1 MRAPTVIS
9 SRVRRL
15 AAALLVT
22 GLALGVLWTVPRVSS
37 AAASWLTA
45 PPVRGKTVTPGE
57 PLLVTRAADTAGDVA
72 AETAGDV
79 GAETAGD
86 VGAVTA
92 DQLRDP
98 AAAPPVVSG
107 APPAG
112 AAVRRIDAGMRFEMV
127 GLLCD
132 DVAGVDALTVHFRA
146 SADGRSWGEWVV
158 APVERVAEQ
167 GEEVARAFTDPV
179 WLGEGRFVQVAV
191 TSADGIR
198 HRVPRPR
205 LVFLNTSGDATLAD
219 TLTNAAR
226 SVACTLG
233 GLQAAPEAQAMT
245 TKPSIVLRSQWGAN
259 EDWRSGSPSFAP
271 LKMAF
276 VHHTAG
282 SNSYS
287 ASDAPALVRG
297 IYYYHTHALDWSD
310 IGYNFLIDR
319 YGVIYEGRYGGITSG
334 VIGAQVYGFNT
345 SSTGISV
352 MGTFGTA
359 APPSAA
365 MTSLKRLLAWKLDVH
380 HINPLAKAS
389 MVCYATQKYTEGSTV
404 TFNVISGHRNANY
417 TACPGDAFYALL
429 PSVRKAVGG
438 MGLPKIYDV
447 KTSRSVI
454 SPNGDDFRDS
464 VTLSFVAS
472 EVVDW
477 TLQVKASDGSVVRTK
492 TGRGQSVSVAWAGLS
507 DEGTAVRDGTYSMV
521 VSATSTL
528 GTARAATAEVVVD
541 TEAPVPVACY
551 LGSPFFSP
559 NADGYIDN
567 ARLKLTSAERAILR
581 VSVLDETGTFLLK
594 LVGWKSIGTSRVIVP
609 WDGKIPVD
617 DVLRRAPEGPYQVK
631 VELRDPAG
639 NTGVILLPVS
649 LDLTTGFLTP
659 APASFSP
666 NGDGVK
672 DKMSLG
678 FTLTRPAIARAL
690 VQFDGVTVR
699 TWELGEL
706 AAGVHGVT
714 WDGLDDAGLALA
726 SGVYRARIEVES
738 ELGASAVAKKVT
750 LDRTKPRIW
759 APLTVSVTLGS
770 TARIRYYVTD
780 RWSPM
785 AKVTVTIK
793 RASDGVVVKKLYLGW
808 VTTGASHRA
817 AWKPPSRR
825 RYIATF
831 RAIDQAGN
839 RQYELKRCVIKVL

>member
-1 MRAPTVIS
+1 MRAPTAIS
-9 SRVRRL
+9 GRTRRV
-15 AAALLVT
+15 AAVAIVT
-22 GLALGVLWTVPRVSS
+22 GLALGALWSLPRVST
-37 AAASWLTA
+37 AAAAWLTA
-45 PPVRGKTVTPGE
+45 PPVRAKTVTPDE
-57 PLLVTRAADTAGDVA
+57 TLLVTRADDTV
-72 AETAGDV
+72 GDV
-79 GAETAGD
+79 GAEATGD
-86 VGAVTA
+86 VGAAAA
-92 DQLRDP
+92 DAAAAEQLRDP
-98 AAAPPVVSG
+98 AAVPDAGSG

-112 AAVRRIDAGMRFEMV
+112 AVVRRIDAGMRYEMV

-146 SADGRSWGEWVV
+146 SADGRSWGEWVG

-167 GEEVARAFTDPV
+167 GEEAPRAFTDPV
-179 WLGEGRFVQVAV
+179 WLGEARFVQVAV
-191 TSADGIR
+191 TSADGSR
-198 HRVPRPR
+198 RRVPRPR

-219 TLTNAAR
+219 RLTNAAR

-259 EDWRSGSPSFAP
+259 EDWRSGSPSYAP

-287 ASDAPALVRG
+287 PSDAPAIVRG

-334 VIGAQVYGFNT
+334 VIGAHVLGFNT
-345 SSTGISV
+345 SSTGVSV
-352 MGTFGTA
+352 LGTFGTV

-365 MTSLKRLLAWKLDVH
+365 VTSLKRLLAWKLDVH
-380 HINPLAKAS
+380 HVNPLAKAG

-429 PSVRKAVGG
+429 PSVRKAVAG

-477 TLQVKASDGSVVRTK
+477 TLQVKASDGTAVRTK

-507 DEGTAVRDGTYSMV
+507 DEGTAVPDGRYSMV
-521 VSATSTL
+521 VSATSPL

-559 NADGYIDN
+559 NGDAYIDT
-567 ARLKLTSAERAILR
+567 ARLKLTSAEPVIVR
-581 VSVLDETGTFLLK
+581 VSVLDEAGTFLLK
-594 LVGWKSIGTSRVIVP
+594 LIGWKSIGTSRVIVP

-639 NTGVILLPVS
+639 NTGVTLLPVS

-659 APASFSP
+659 APPYFSP
-666 NGDGVK
+666 NGDGRK
-672 DKMSLG
+672 DETQLG
-678 FTLTRPAIARAL
+678 FTLTRPATARAL
-690 VQFDGVTVR
+690 VQLDGVTVR

-714 WDGLDDAGLALA
+714 WDGLDDAGVALA
-726 SGVYRARIEVES
+726 SGVYRARVEVES
-738 ELGASAVAKKVT
+738 ELGASAVAKQVT

-759 APLTVSVTLGS
+759 APLSVSVTLGS
-770 TARIRYYVTD
+770 TARIRYYVND
-780 RWSPM
+780 RWSPL

-808 VTTGASHRA
+808 VTTGPSHRA

-831 RAIDQAGN
+831 RAIDQASN